1 MCSFIILSRRPPFID
16 TMAAAPA
23 PPRKRRGSVA
33 LTALKPK
40 EEIKAQLD
48 YSGMAA
54 IFGKAEADRPFITFL
69 HGLQQHIGGVL
80 SCVRRIFILPG
91 YQRME
96 VHEDD
101 GDSVQ
106 GVCLADISDTFV
118 DLDGDGIED
127 ADEKDEAR
135 GSNTCVPKS
144 LLTSQPWT
152 GFSCPC
158 VLPCRTATRP

>member
-1 MCSFIILSRRPPFID
+1 
-16 TMAAAPA
+16 MAAPI

-54 IFGKAEADRPFITFL
+54 IFGKAEADRPFIIFCTRAYN
-69 HGLQQHIGGVL
+69 IGVWI
-80 SCVRRIFILPG
+80 SCCSHFILPG